1 VIPQSSG
8 ARARFVGSH
17 PMAGSEK
24 RGVQHASPDLFRDA
38 LCLTTPTEQTDPAA
52 LAEVEAFW
60 RFLGMRTRRLSP
72 DDHDRLIADISHLPH
87 AVAAALVNL
96 QSDDAVAL
104 CGRGFLDATRI
115 AAGDG
120 GLWRDI
126 FLDNR
131 DHLRGSIRRLC
142 ESLTGLLGR
151 LESDQSDGLTAW
163 LDAAAERRRRL
174 GEERGHQANLDL

>member
-1 VIPQSSG
+1 
-8 ARARFVGSH
+8 
-17 PMAGSEK
+17 MAGSEK
-24 RGVQHASPDLFRDA
+24 RGVQYASPDLFRDA

-52 LAEVEAFW
+52 LADVEAFW
-60 RFLGMRTRRLSP
+60 RLLGMRTRRLSP

-96 QSDDAVAL
+96 QSEDAIAL

-131 DHLRGSIRRLC
+131 DHLRDSIRRLC
-142 ESLTGLLGR
+142 ESLTGLLAR
-151 LESDQSDGLTAW
+151 LESGESAGLTAW

-174 GEERGHQANLDL
+174 GEERGHQANVDL